1 MFARIAMLAGLGGL
15 AVSAASAQSGE
26 EAVLV
31 KVDDGVEIEF
41 RGDAREAE
49 RDLAAKVELAAR
61 MACADSWRPRSTI
74 YESIDYTVDW
84 PAADG
89 AMPGRRKAVARNIS
103 VRCRL

>member
-1 MFARIAMLAGLGGL
+1 MSLIERVGPLQKDDPTPLYLQLQKILRDAIEGQVVKA
-15 AVSAASAQSGE
+15 E
-26 EAVLV
+26 EA
-31 KVDDGVEIEF
+31 IPT
-41 RGDAREAE
+41 E

-84 PAADG
+84 SGADG
-89 AMPGRRKAVARNIS
+89 TMPGRRKAVARNIS